1 MFQELYEK
9 LNDSSLSKD
18 HEKIFIEMFNIFVT
32 NYNVNIKSEN
42 FENFKEDSY
51 LLFNGLYKFMFEED
65 IDSHDDIT
73 EEEIIKYNDLKNHV
87 EYIIYNIK
95 NIEYTI
101 GENDN
106 IYNSITIVTN
116 FIQERSINIE

>member
-32 NYNVNIKSEN
+32 KYNVNIKSEN